1 MVEVPYMCTICKGE
15 LQPSGEELRCAAC
28 DLSFQSKGGLFDFT
42 ALPAD
47 ASVIKES
54 SLKRAYSAFFNLIAP
69 IYESWIWYQLTL
81 NLSGAG
87 DSSIA
92 SIARFVGEALGN
104 TSGSILDVAC
114 GTATYGRRIAS
125 SSRRIY
131 GVDLSSG
138 MLRRGSAFLAREGID
153 NVSLARATVE
163 RLPFG
168 DAAFDGAICCGSLH
182 LFPDPLIALREI
194 ARTLKAKAPLA
205 LQTFQTGRKDG
216 ANTLN
221 DKIGYHKYEA
231 EELRGRLEAAGF
243 GEIGIKEVGTV
254 LLAKARKI
262 DGTR

>member
-28 DLSFQSKGGLFDFT
+28 DLSFQSKGGIFDFT

-92 SIARFVGEALGN
+92 SIARFVGEVLGD

-125 SSRRIY
+125 SSRKSTASIIIWNAKA
-131 GVDLSSG
+131 GLV
-138 MLRRGSAFLAREGID
+138 FLAREGID
-153 NVSLARATVE
+153 NVFLARATVE

-205 LQTFQTGRKDG
+205 LQTFLTGRKDG

-262 DGTR
+262 DGIR